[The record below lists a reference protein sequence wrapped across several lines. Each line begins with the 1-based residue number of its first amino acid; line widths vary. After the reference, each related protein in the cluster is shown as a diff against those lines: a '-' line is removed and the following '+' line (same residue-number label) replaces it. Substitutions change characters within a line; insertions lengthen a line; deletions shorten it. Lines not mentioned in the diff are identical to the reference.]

1 MQIYSVTIPTGGGP
15 VPIVPQDQFIQRNVP
30 FQTLVIGSTAHAL
43 YVGDANVSA
52 TNGIQVPTSWPALVI
67 PTALL
72 TQNLN
77 GWYLFG
83 TAGDVVTVM
92 VIE

>member
-1 MQIYSVTIPTGGGP
+1 MQILKVTLGSGAT
-15 VPIVPQDQFIQRNVP
+15 PIVPQDPTIQRNVS
-30 FQTLVIGSTAHAL
+30 FQTLVIGSTAHTV
-43 YVGDANVSA
+43 YVGDSAVST
-52 TNGIQVPTSWPALVI
+52 TNGVPIPASGLPLVI

-77 GWYLFG
+77 GWFLIG
-83 TAGDVVTVM
+83 TASDVVIVM

>member
-1 MQIYSVTIPTGGGP
+1 MQIYKVTIPASGNI
-15 VPIVPQDQFIQRNVP
+15 PIVPQDSTIQRNVP
-30 FQTLVIGSTAHAL
+30 FQTLVIGSTTAAV
-43 YVGDANVSA
+43 YVGDSTVSS
-52 TNGIQVPTSWPALVI
+52 TNGIPIPAGGAPLVI

-77 GWYLFG
+77 GWYLAG
-83 TAGDVVTVM
+83 TAGNVVTVM

>member
-1 MQIYSVTIPTGGGP
+1 MQIYTVTIPASGN
-15 VPIVPQDQFIQRNVP
+15 VPIVPQDIVVQRNVP
-30 FQTLVIGSTAHAL
+30 FQTLVIGSTTATV
-43 YVGDANVSA
+43 YVGDSTVSS
-52 TNGIQVPTSWPALVI
+52 TNGIPIPAGGAPLVI

-77 GWYLFG
+77 GWYLAG
-83 TAGDVVTVM
+83 TSGNVVTVM

>member
-1 MQIYSVTIPTGGGP
+1 MQIYSVIIPASGNIS
-15 VPIVPQDQFIQRNVP
+15 IVPKDPTIQRNVP
-30 FQTLVIGSTAHAL
+30 FQTLVIGSTTAAV
-43 YVGDANVSA
+43 YVGDSTVSA
-52 TNGIQVPTSWPALVI
+52 TNGIPIPAGGAPLVI

-77 GWYLFG
+77 GWYLAG
-83 TAGDVVTVM
+83 TSGNVVNVM

>member
-1 MQIYSVTIPTGGGP
+1 MQIYKVTLGSGATT
-15 VPIVPQDQFIQRNVP
+15 IVPQDPTIQRNVS
-30 FQTLVIGSTAHAL
+30 FQTLVIGSSAHTV
-43 YVGDANVSA
+43 YVGDLNVSS
-52 TNGIQVPTSWPALVI
+52 TNGIPIPATGAPLVI

-77 GWYLFG
+77 GWYLAG
-83 TAGDVVTVM
+83 TAADVVIVM